1 MKIKGMRWVIIS
13 LIMMIT
19 IINYLDRGTLNYMWV
34 ANVDYELQPT
44 AGSANGDNSA
54 VLLPDGSY
62 RLINSR
68 GEESEVSAARVKIKE
83 KDGHTYASVQEGMA
97 VDLGL
102 VNPEDPD
109 ATQKAKD
116 LLGTITIFCIS
127 QMVSGKIY
135 DKIGCRRGFFWSAL
149 VWGVADALTSLS
161 KGLASLTIFR
171 VMLGLGEAGPWPG
184 TTKSNAIWFP
194 QKERALAQGLFGAA
208 ASVGSV
214 LAPIV
219 ILMLFLAFGWK
230 WTFVI
235 VGGLGVVWV
244 VLWLFINKADPEDH
258 PWVTEEEKN
267 HILEGRCNP
276 VACPAPD
283 EKGKSWGELLRQ
295 RKNWSVILGRFFL
308 DPIWWMFVTFLPLY
322 LTDVFNLN
330 IKEVAFSAWVPY
342 AGAAVGSIAGGWFSG
357 WLISKGRS
365 VNFARKCAMLVGGGI
380 ILPAIIGSVMAQT
393 VMMAVICMAFVLAGF
408 QFFITNL
415 QTIPSD
421 LHSGKSVG
429 SLAGLGGAAAVL
441 GTILAIFFSDMISS
455 WTLLFGLLAA
465 LVPLSWLSIFLTVGK
480 IEKIKN

>member
-1 MKIKGMRWVIIS
+1 MRWVIIS

-116 LLGTITIFCIS
+116 LLGTITIFFMIAYGIS

-184 TTKSNAIWFP
+184 TTKSNAI
-194 QKERALAQGLFGAA
+194 
-208 ASVGSV
+208 
-214 LAPIV
+214 
-219 ILMLFLAFGWK
+219 
-230 WTFVI
+230 
-235 VGGLGVVWV
+235 
-244 VLWLFINKADPEDH
+244 
-258 PWVTEEEKN
+258 
-267 HILEGRCNP
+267 
-276 VACPAPD
+276 
-283 EKGKSWGELLRQ
+283 
-295 RKNWSVILGRFFL
+295 
-308 DPIWWMFVTFLPLY
+308 
-322 LTDVFNLN
+322 
-330 IKEVAFSAWVPY
+330 
-342 AGAAVGSIAGGWFSG
+342 
-357 WLISKGRS
+357 
-365 VNFARKCAMLVGGGI
+365 
-380 ILPAIIGSVMAQT
+380 
-393 VMMAVICMAFVLAGF
+393 
-408 QFFITNL
+408 
-415 QTIPSD
+415 
-421 LHSGKSVG
+421 
-429 SLAGLGGAAAVL
+429 
-441 GTILAIFFSDMISS
+441 
-455 WTLLFGLLAA
+455 
-465 LVPLSWLSIFLTVGK
+465 
-480 IEKIKN
+480 